1 MIKSKIESLL
11 FVAGKPL
18 TAKKIAEMIGVKE
31 AEVESALK
39 ELQDQYAQSGAGVQL
54 FSTGREWQMG
64 TSGKNASVVSDFV
77 KDEFSGELTR
87 PQLEA
92 LTVIAYRGPIS
103 KMQLEIIRGV
113 NCSLILRNLM
123 IRGLVDEEYDSKK
136 KENLYRASL
145 DFLRHLGLRKVEE
158 LPDYE
163 ALHSETVITTLL
175 QQQQVQQPSQS

>member
-77 KDEFSGELTR
+77 KAEFSGELTR

-113 NCSLILRNLM
+113 NCSLILRNL
-123 IRGLVDEEYDSKK
+123 
-136 KENLYRASL
+136 
-145 DFLRHLGLRKVEE
+145 
-158 LPDYE
+158 
-163 ALHSETVITTLL
+163 
-175 QQQQVQQPSQS
+175 